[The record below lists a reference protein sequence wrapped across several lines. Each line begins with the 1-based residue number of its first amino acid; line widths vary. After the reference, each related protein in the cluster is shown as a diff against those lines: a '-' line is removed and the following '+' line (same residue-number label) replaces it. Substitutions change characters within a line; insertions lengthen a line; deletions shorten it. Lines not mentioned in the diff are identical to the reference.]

1 MDKEELK
8 NIVKKLALKNAIDY
22 GKADYKAVLNKTIS
36 KDPESKKDMK
46 GLEGIVIEV
55 VNSVNSMEA
64 GQIEKEFSE
73 YKDEFEIEEQKKAE
87 KSSKPRFELPG
98 AKVGEFATRFPPEPS
113 GYMHIGH
120 AKVAYLEQ
128 EFTKIYNGKFFLYF
142 DDTNPEKE
150 KQEYVDQ
157 FKIDLE
163 WLGMSFDKEYY
174 ASDNVP
180 KIYEYAKELI
190 KSGKAYVCTCEQD
203 IIKRN
208 RFNGIACIHRDHSI
222 EENLYLFEDMLN
234 GKIDEGKAV
243 LRFKGNLQDNNTAM
257 RDPTLIRIKHAN
269 HYRQGDKYVAWPTY
283 DLNTPIMDSI
293 NGVTDVIRSKEYEL
307 RNELDLKILDALGL
321 RKPRIHLEARLV
333 IKDSPTQKRVIN
345 KLLKEKVISS
355 YDDPRLATIA
365 GMRRRGITPEA
376 IRAFVLRFGMSKVES
391 YMNMDIL
398 LAENRKIIDK
408 NAKRLFFVSDP
419 AEITVEGIDSMEVKL
434 KLHPSNDLGYR
445 EYAVGDIFYISGSDA
460 KGLSEGESIRLKDLY
475 NIKIEK
481 ITGNKI
487 HGTYIGND
495 SIDAKKVQW
504 VEKNNYVNAELIIPK
519 PLLIN
524 GEINK
529 DSLESVKG
537 YAESYAKNINKDDVV
552 QFERVGFFKL
562 DDVKNMQ
569 FIGI

>member
-190 KSGKAYVCTCEQD
+190 KSGKA
-203 IIKRN
+203 
-208 RFNGIACIHRDHSI
+208 
-222 EENLYLFEDMLN
+222 
-234 GKIDEGKAV
+234 
-243 LRFKGNLQDNNTAM
+243 
-257 RDPTLIRIKHAN
+257 
-269 HYRQGDKYVAWPTY
+269 
-283 DLNTPIMDSI
+283 
-293 NGVTDVIRSKEYEL
+293 
-307 RNELDLKILDALGL
+307 
-321 RKPRIHLEARLV
+321 
-333 IKDSPTQKRVIN
+333 
-345 KLLKEKVISS
+345 
-355 YDDPRLATIA
+355 
-365 GMRRRGITPEA
+365 
-376 IRAFVLRFGMSKVES
+376 
-391 YMNMDIL
+391 
-398 LAENRKIIDK
+398 
-408 NAKRLFFVSDP
+408 
-419 AEITVEGIDSMEVKL
+419 
-434 KLHPSNDLGYR
+434 
-445 EYAVGDIFYISGSDA
+445 
-460 KGLSEGESIRLKDLY
+460 
-475 NIKIEK
+475 
-481 ITGNKI
+481 
-487 HGTYIGND
+487 
-495 SIDAKKVQW
+495 
-504 VEKNNYVNAELIIPK
+504 
-519 PLLIN
+519 
-524 GEINK
+524 
-529 DSLESVKG
+529 
-537 YAESYAKNINKDDVV
+537 
-552 QFERVGFFKL
+552 
-562 DDVKNMQ
+562 
-569 FIGI
+569 

>member
-1 MDKEELK
+1 M
-8 NIVKKLALKNAIDY
+8 
-22 GKADYKAVLNKTIS
+22 
-36 KDPESKKDMK
+36 
-46 GLEGIVIEV
+46 
-55 VNSVNSMEA
+55 
-64 GQIEKEFSE
+64 
-73 YKDEFEIEEQKKAE
+73 
-87 KSSKPRFELPG
+87 
-98 AKVGEFATRFPPEPS
+98 
-113 GYMHIGH
+113 
-120 AKVAYLEQ
+120 
-128 EFTKIYNGKFFLYF
+128 
-142 DDTNPEKE
+142 
-150 KQEYVDQ
+150 
-157 FKIDLE
+157 
-163 WLGMSFDKEYY
+163 
-174 ASDNVP
+174 
-180 KIYEYAKELI
+180 
-190 KSGKAYVCTCEQD
+190 
-203 IIKRN
+203 
-208 RFNGIACIHRDHSI
+208 
-222 EENLYLFEDMLN
+222 
-234 GKIDEGKAV
+234 
-243 LRFKGNLQDNNTAM
+243 
-257 RDPTLIRIKHAN
+257 
-269 HYRQGDKYVAWPTY
+269 
-283 DLNTPIMDSI
+283 
-293 NGVTDVIRSKEYEL
+293 
-307 RNELDLKILDALGL
+307 
-321 RKPRIHLEARLV
+321 

-419 AEITVEGIDSMEVKL
+419 AEITVEGIDSREVKL

-445 EYAVGDIFYISGSDA
+445 EYSVGDIFYISGSDA